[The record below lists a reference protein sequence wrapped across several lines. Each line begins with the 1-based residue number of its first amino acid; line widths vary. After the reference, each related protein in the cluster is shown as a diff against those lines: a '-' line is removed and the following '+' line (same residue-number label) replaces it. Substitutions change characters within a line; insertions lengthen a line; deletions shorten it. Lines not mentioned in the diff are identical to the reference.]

1 MNRKFLNVAT
11 WPILRLAFTLK
22 ALSCIFGMIL
32 CDKALAR
39 LTSDG
44 SRAVSSNGD
53 FSNNGDML
61 NYGDFSGGVV
71 SGH

>member
-1 MNRKFLNVAT
+1 M
-11 WPILRLAFTLK
+11 
-22 ALSCIFGMIL
+22 
-32 CDKALAR
+32 DKALAR

-71 SGH
+71 SGTSSVRRPA